1 LSCTDTIDKKGSIFL
16 TLGKEPA
23 VRINPLLKEKIS
35 ESLSS
40 VLPITAIV
48 LLLSISIVP
57 LTPGT
62 LVLFLFGALM
72 LIVGVGMFTL
82 GVDMSM
88 TPMGSA
94 IGEAM
99 SRAKHKSIPL
109 LLAFVLGMLI
119 TVAEPDLTVLA
130 GQVPAIPSRVL
141 IFTVAAGVGL
151 FLVVAVLR
159 VMRNVPLSRLL
170 VAFYAGAFVLAVFF
184 VPNDFIPVSFDSGG
198 VTTGPITVPF
208 IMALGVGLASVRNDK
223 NATNDSFGL
232 VALCSIGPIISVLFL
247 GICYSPD
254 SATYTPPALAEVST
268 TRDAAREFLSATPV
282 YAKEVASAM
291 IPICAVFLLFQLLT
305 RRFKRTQLLRIISG
319 LVYTYI
325 GLVLFLTG
333 VNVGFMGAGEFIG
346 STIAGRNSNSR
357 FLLIPVGMLMGY
369 FIVAAEP
376 AVHVLVK
383 QVEEVSMGSISQS
396 AMRQGMSIGVA
407 IAVGCAMLR
416 VLTGISILWFLIPGY
431 AISLTLT
438 FFVPQLFT
446 GVAFDAGGVASGPMT
461 ATFLLPFAM
470 GACEAAG
477 GNLMTDAFGLV
488 ALVAMTPL
496 VAIQL
501 LGLAG
506 RVRKRIADGALRAE
520 LAKVED
526 CVLYF
531 D

>member
-1 LSCTDTIDKKGSIFL
+1 M
-16 TLGKEPA
+16 
-23 VRINPLLKEKIS
+23 RINPQLLEKIR

-48 LLLSISIVP
+48 LLMSITIVP
-57 LTPGT
+57 LTPGA
-62 LVLFLFGALM
+62 LVLFLFGSAL
-72 LIVGVGMFTL
+72 LIVGVGVFTL

-88 TPMGSA
+88 TPMGSS
-94 IGEAM
+94 IGVYM
-99 SRAKHKSIPL
+99 SRAKHMAIPL
-109 LLAFVLGMLI
+109 AVAFVLGMLI

-130 GQVPAIPSRVL
+130 QQVPAIPSWTL
-141 IFTVAAGVGL
+141 IITVAAGVGL
-151 FLVVAVLR
+151 FLVVALLR
-159 VMRNVPLSRLL
+159 VMLKIPLSQLL
-170 VAFYAGAFVLAVFF
+170 VGFYLGAFILALLF
-184 VPNDFIPVSFDSGG
+184 VPTDFIPVSFDSGG

-208 IMALGVGLASVRNDK
+208 IMALGVGVASVRSDK
-223 NATNDSFGL
+223 NSTSDSFGL
-232 VALCSIGPIISVLFL
+232 VALCSIGPILSVLIL

-254 SATYTPPALAEVST
+254 SASYTPASLPDIAT
-268 TRDAAREFLSATPV
+268 TRDAFREFTSAVPH
-282 YAKEVASAM
+282 YAKEVATAM
-291 IPICAVFLLFQLLT
+291 IPICGMFFLFQIFT
-305 RRFKRTQLLRIISG
+305 RRFKRTQLLRIVSG
-319 LVYTYI
+319 LVYTYV
-325 GLVLFLTG
+325 GLVMFLTG
-333 VNVGFMGAGEFIG
+333 VNVGFMGAGELIG
-346 STIAGRNSNSR
+346 RTIAESGSA
-357 FLLIPVGMLMGY
+357 FLLIPIGMIMGY

-383 QVEEVSMGSISQS
+383 QVEEVSMGSISQA

-407 IAVGCAMLR
+407 VSIGIAMLR
-416 VLTGISILWFLIPGY
+416 VVTGISILWFLIPGY
-431 AISLTLT
+431 AISLILT

-470 GACEAAG
+470 GACQALG

-496 VAIQL
+496 VTIQL

-506 RVRKRIADGALRAE
+506 RVKRKLADDALRSE

-526 CVLYF
+526 CVLYY

>member
-1 LSCTDTIDKKGSIFL
+1 M
-16 TLGKEPA
+16 
-23 VRINPLLKEKIS
+23 RINPQLMEKIR

-48 LLLSISIVP
+48 LVLSVTIVP
-57 LTPGT
+57 LTPGV
-62 LVLFLFGALM
+62 LVLFLFGAFL
-72 LIVGVGMFTL
+72 LIVGVGMFTM

-94 IGEAM
+94 IGVTM
-99 SRAKHKSIPL
+99 SRAKHWALPL
-109 LLAFVLGMLI
+109 AAAFLLGMLI

-130 GQVPAIPSRVL
+130 GQVPAIPNQVL

-151 FLVVAVLR
+151 FLAVALLR
-159 VMRNVPLSRLL
+159 VMLKIPLSRLL
-170 VAFYAGAFVLAVFF
+170 VGAYLAVFLLAILF
-184 VPNDFIPVSFDSGG
+184 TPNGFIPVSFDSGG

-223 NATNDSFGL
+223 NATSDSFGL
-232 VALCSIGPIISVLFL
+232 VALCSVGPILSVLIL
-247 GICYSPD
+247 GICYAPD
-254 SATYTPPALAEVST
+254 SASYTPPALAEVST
-268 TRDAAREFLSATPV
+268 TRDAAGEFLTAVPH
-282 YAKEVASAM
+282 YAREVSTA
-291 IPICAVFLLFQLLT
+291 ILPICAVFLLFQLVT
-305 RRFKRTQLLRIISG
+305 RRFKRTQLLRIASG
-319 LVYTYI
+319 LVYTYV
-325 GLVLFLTG
+325 GLVMFLTG
-333 VNVGFMGAGEFIG
+333 VNVGFMGAGELIG
-346 STIAGRNSNSR
+346 KTIAMGGAP

-407 IAVGCAMLR
+407 IAIGIAMLR

-431 AISLTLT
+431 AISLALT

-506 RVRKRIADGALRAE
+506 RVRKRLADDALKAE
-520 LAKVED
+520 MAKVED
-526 CVLYF
+526 CVYYY